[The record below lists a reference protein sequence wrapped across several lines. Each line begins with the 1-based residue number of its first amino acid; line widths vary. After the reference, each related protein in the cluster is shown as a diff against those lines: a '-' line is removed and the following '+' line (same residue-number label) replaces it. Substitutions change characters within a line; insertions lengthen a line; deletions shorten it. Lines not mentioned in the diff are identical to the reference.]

1 MNETEDNSRMRM
13 PWPVK
18 VVWWWYLTLVCAS
31 CIPLV
36 FCLVKCDPFGRSELF
51 QLLAGTA
58 SLAAYF
64 SGLALAVRRG
74 RRGWATVPYGVGAG
88 LLMIMIGWEAVLRY
102 GLSLKNGLALFVAAA
117 ATIFPIALLHL
128 PSSKGWFQRWP
139 RQKRLGVGCGWL
151 FGVFVVG
158 FLVASIDFWPS
169 EAGVIAARSSA
180 MARRGHNLF
189 CVLAENELAR
199 QSGGFWVDPTTCSN
213 SVEFIE
219 KLLAQHRPDEK
230 AEWIQ
235 QEAHQWSVAVNVPE
249 SATNFPV
256 FVSAN
261 LDPSQFPRVWN
272 GVTDADRKFELAQLP
287 GADELRIGKKAV
299 IIVRKSGAASVY
311 KAKYCQI
318 RFILNGSYELG
329 EDAYFLTPAGKVRL
343 KGMDETR

>member
-1 MNETEDNSRMRM
+1 MKTANSQVSM

-18 VVWWWYLTLVCAS
+18 AVWWWYLTLACAS
-31 CIPLV
+31 CVPLV
-36 FCLVKCDPFGRSELF
+36 FCLVKGDFFIRGELF

-74 RRGWATVPYGVGAG
+74 RRGWATVPYGMVG
-88 LLMIMIGWEAVLRY
+88 LLMIMFGWAGVLRY

-151 FGVFVVG
+151 FGMVVVG

-180 MARRGHNLF
+180 MAMRGRNLF
-189 CVLAENELAR
+189 CVLAENEIAR
-199 QSGGFWVDPTTCSN
+199 QSGEFWVDPTACSN

-219 KLLAQHRPDEK
+219 KLLVQCKPDEK
-230 AEWIQ
+230 SEWIL
-235 QEAHQWSVAVNVPE
+235 QERRQWSVAVNVPE

-261 LDPSQFPRVWN
+261 LDPSQFPRAWD
-272 GVTDADRKFELAQLP
+272 GVTGADRKLELAQLP

-299 IIVRKSGAASVY
+299 VIVRKGGAASVC
-311 KAKYCQI
+311 KAKYCSLKHV
-318 RFILNGSYELG
+318 FNTCPYELG
-329 EDAYFLTPAGKVRL
+329 EDTYFLTPAGKVRP
-343 KGMDETR
+343 KGTARVK

>member
-1 MNETEDNSRMRM
+1 MNRRMNKTTSNENSRMLM

-18 VVWWWYLTLVCAS
+18 IVWWWYLTLACAS
-31 CIPLV
+31 CVPLV
-36 FCLVKCDPFGRSELF
+36 ICLVKGDPFGRGELF

-58 SLAAYF
+58 SLVAYF

-74 RRGWATVPYGVGAG
+74 RRGWATVPYGMVG
-88 LLMIMIGWEAVLRY
+88 LLMIMFGWAGVLRY
-102 GLSLKNGLALFVAAA
+102 GLSLKNGLFLFAAAA

-151 FGVFVVG
+151 FGMVVVG
-158 FLVASIDFWPS
+158 FLVASIDFGLS

-180 MARRGHNLF
+180 MAMRGRNLF
-189 CVLAENELAR
+189 CVLAENEVAR
-199 QSGGFWVDPTTCSN
+199 QSGGPWIDPTACSN
-213 SVEFIE
+213 SVEFFE
-219 KLLAQHRPDEK
+219 KLLAQYKPDEK
-230 AEWIQ
+230 AVWIRK
-235 QEAHQWSVAVNVPE
+235 EPRQWSVAVNVPE

-261 LDPSQFPRVWN
+261 FDPSQFPRAWD

-299 IIVRKSGAASVY
+299 VIVRKGGAASVC
-311 KAKYCQI
+311 KAKYCTLKHV
-318 RFILNGSYELG
+318 FNCPYELG
-329 EDAYFLTPAGKVRL
+329 EDTYFLTPAGKVWP
-343 KGMDETR
+343 K